1 MPRDPRPTY
10 RKQDALFVGLT
21 TSQIR
26 HVVAIQRVLRVIADH
41 HPQLLDEA
49 LAVIKSPLL

>member
-10 RKQDALFVGLT
+10 RQQGALFVGLT

-41 HPQLLDEA
+41 HPQLLNDA
-49 LAVIKSPLL
+49 LAALNL